1 MKKLP
6 EKGVTNMKGKIITIL
21 LALVFIGSAGMFAYS
36 RLEAQRSLEAQK
48 AAEEMAKAE
57 AEKQKAEQEE
67 TAEEGIF
74 AEDSHMAELKETDLA
89 VLREVNPDVLGWIV
103 IPDTQLEYP
112 LMDGED
118 NQYYLEHTWDRKY
131 NSAGS
136 IFLEKTSS
144 SDLSDY
150 HTVIYGH
157 RMNNG
162 SMFGSLGKYTTL
174 KHWEDHPYVY
184 IVDDNGVHRYKIF
197 AAYEANIGSRTYQV
211 GFSGEESKEAFLE
224 HCLTSSVIDTGVVP
238 TTEEKIL
245 TLSTC
250 TSVGHNNLRWVVQ
263 ARFEGTAE

>member
-1 MKKLP
+1 
-6 EKGVTNMKGKIITIL
+6 MKGKWITVL
-21 LALVFIGSAGMFAYS
+21 LVLICIGSAGMFVYS
-36 RLEAQRSLEAQK
+36 RMENQRSLEARQ
-48 AAEEMAKAE
+48 AAEELAKGRKDTGEEPVGNELFADDMRV
-57 AEKQKAEQEE
+57 KA
-67 TAEEGIF
+67 
-74 AEDSHMAELKETDLA
+74 LKKTDLTA
-89 VLREVNPDVLGWIV
+89 LREVNPDVLGWIV
-103 IPDTQLEYP
+103 IPDTQLDYP

-118 NQYYLEHTWDRKY
+118 NQYYLEHTWDKKA

-144 SDLSDY
+144 SDLNDY

-162 SMFGSLGKYTTL
+162 SMFGSLGKYTAL
-174 KHWEDHPYVY
+174 EYWEKHPYVY
-184 IVDDNGVHRYKIF
+184 IVDDNGVHRYEIF

-224 HCLTSSVIDTGVVP
+224 HCLTSSVIETGIVP

-250 TSVGHNNLRWVVQ
+250 TSVGHENLRWVVQ
-263 ARFEGTAE
+263 ARFEGTAK

>member
-1 MKKLP
+1 
-6 EKGVTNMKGKIITIL
+6 MKGKIITIL

-36 RLEAQRSLEAQK
+36 RLETQRSLEARK

-74 AEDSHMAELKETDLA
+74 ADDPYMPSLKETDLA
-89 VLREVNPDVLGWIV
+89 ALREVNPDVLGWIV

-174 KHWEDHPYVY
+174 EHWEDHPYVY
-184 IVDDNGVHRYKIF
+184 IVDDNGVHRYEIF